1 MIRISQLKL
10 KIPHTEE
17 ALTAEI
23 ARRAYGQKPVKWKIV
38 RRSVDARK
46 KPELYYI
53 YTIDAEFAN
62 EKKVLHHRN
71 SKWSKIHEAAYQF
84 PFCSGMSGDSG
95 IPCDQTPFG
104 GISYDG
110 LPRGGRR
117 PTEEER
123 PVVIGAGPAGLFA
136 ALMLARGGFAPVLY
150 ERGDA
155 VDVRSQKV
163 EAFFAG
169 GDLDE
174 ESNVQFGEGG
184 AGTFSDGKLNTV
196 VRDKSGRNRFVLEE
210 FVRHG
215 APEEILYE
223 AKPHIGTD
231 ILKNVVAS
239 IREEILS
246 LGGEV
251 HFRTKL
257 VELLTE
263 ERGGER
269 ILTGIRL
276 ETAEAEAGSDTSVK
290 AGIAAANVAA
300 AAAAVHGRKIH
311 FTERSCR
318 TVILAIGHS
327 ARDTFSMLYEQRVK
341 MLPKAFAI
349 GVRVEHSAAMINESQ
364 YGRGYDKSLPTASY
378 KLTHQCQNGRG
389 IYSFCM
395 CPGGYVVN
403 SSSEQGRLCVNGMS
417 YHGRDGANSNS
428 AIITTVTPE
437 DFAALSDMA
446 GMTAQDAAMRKG
458 DRPAWMCA
466 GKTADGENA
475 LPCHPLAGMAFQR
488 KYEELAFRAGGGKVP
503 VQLYG
508 DFRQDRMSSGF
519 GEIRTCMKGQ
529 WQFADLRQCL
539 PPYIVESLLEGMEAF
554 GHRIH
559 GFNRED
565 TIFSGVE
572 TRTSSPVRLERDE
585 SGQSGIR
592 GLFPCG
598 EGAGYAGGITSAA
611 MDGIRM
617 AEAAAQKIC
626 GKYE

>member
-1 MIRISQLKL
+1 M
-10 KIPHTEE
+10 
-17 ALTAEI
+17 
-23 ARRAYGQKPVKWKIV
+23 
-38 RRSVDARK
+38 
-46 KPELYYI
+46 
-53 YTIDAEFAN
+53 
-62 EKKVLHHRN
+62 
-71 SKWSKIHEAAYQF
+71 
-84 PFCSGMSGDSG
+84 
-95 IPCDQTPFG
+95 
-104 GISYDG
+104 
-110 LPRGGRR
+110 
-117 PTEEER
+117 
-123 PVVIGAGPAGLFA
+123 
-136 ALMLARGGFAPVLY
+136 
-150 ERGDA
+150 
-155 VDVRSQKV
+155 
-163 EAFFAG
+163 
-169 GDLDE
+169 
-174 ESNVQFGEGG
+174 
-184 AGTFSDGKLNTV
+184 
-196 VRDKSGRNRFVLEE
+196 
-210 FVRHG
+210 
-215 APEEILYE
+215 
-223 AKPHIGTD
+223 
-231 ILKNVVAS
+231 
-239 IREEILS
+239 
-246 LGGEV
+246 
-251 HFRTKL
+251 
-257 VELLTE
+257 TE

-417 YHGRDGANSNS
+417 YHGRD
-428 AIITTVTPE
+428 IITTVTPE

-466 GKTADGENA
+466 GKTTDGENA